1 MEKKCK
7 FKCKFGYIIRKE
19 KNRIILKKNDS
30 LIAILMQPIIS
41 GEIDRCINMAMQE
54 IDSCE
59 TEAEVKDLIAA
70 VCC

>member
-7 FKCKFGYIIRKE
+7 FGYVIRKE
-19 KNRIILKKNDS
+19 ENRITLRKNDS
-30 LIAILMQPIIS
+30 LIAVLMQPIIS

-59 TEAEVKDLIAA
+59 TEAEVKDLIDS